1 MRAIWKGPFIDH
13 FTLIQVDLVL
23 KSKYK
28 RPTSTNIKVW
38 SRHSIIFPS
47 FLGLNFSIPN
57 GRLFFLLCI
66 SKNMIGH
73 KFGEFV
79 ATKKFIQK

>member
-13 FTLIQVDLVL
+13 YILTQVDLIL
-23 KSKYK
+23 KFKNK
-28 RPTSTNIKVW
+28 RFISTIIKVW

-47 FLGLNFSIPN
+47 FLGLNFAVPN
-57 GRLFFLLCI
+57 GKIAFLLCI

-79 ATKKFIQK
+79 ATKKFI

>member
-1 MRAIWKGPFIDH
+1 MRSIWKGPFIDH
-13 FTLIQVDLVL
+13 FMLTQVDLIL
-23 KSKYK
+23 KFKNKKSV
-28 RPTSTNIKVW
+28 STIIKVW
-38 SRHSIIFPS
+38 SRYAIIFPS
-47 FLGLNFSIPN
+47 FLGLNFAISN
-57 GRLFFLLCI
+57 GKVSFLLCI

>member
-1 MRAIWKGPFIDH
+1 
-13 FTLIQVDLVL
+13 
-23 KSKYK
+23 
-28 RPTSTNIKVW
+28 
-38 SRHSIIFPS
+38 
-47 FLGLNFSIPN
+47 LGLNFAISN
-57 GRLFFLLCI
+57 GKVSFLLCI

>member
-1 MRAIWKGPFIDH
+1 MRAIWKGPFIDNSIL
-13 FTLIQVDLVL
+13 TQVDLVL
-23 KSKYK
+23 KFKNK
-28 RPTSTNIKVW
+28 RLISTIIKVW

-47 FLGLNFSIPN
+47 FLGLNFAIPN
-57 GRLFFLLCI
+57 GKISFLLFI

-79 ATKKFIQK
+79 ATKKFI